1 MKKMFETHGLK
12 VTGTPEQCELYNH
25 DEHAY
30 DYIKGTIEHM
40 VKYAERYAGEDVTVR
55 YARVQG
61 QNRLAIVN
69 QNKEGIST
77 AGKLL
82 TDVGS
87 KTKVFIH
94 DGKNNRFTDEI
105 SVDDL
110 EIMKKERYLE
120 TAQYM
125 LDAPMTNAINDELK
139 KGLAGMYNQKVKMQ
153 MAEESGVKYKPQP
166 LDNSKQELKS
176 ERGFYVGDPALVLKD
191 SILNRG
197 VRLGQEMQ
205 TGIYTVDGERMVIA
219 PATNGRHGGH
229 DIYSRTIGVVP
240 LELVDTDKIKA
251 LPSDMLDI
259 RDAGSMNLILKQ
271 NRMFLAQSSIEE
283 INTRDVDAP
292 TMETD
297 DFQYN

>member
-1 MKKMFETHGLK
+1 MQTMFKTHGLSVK
-12 VTGTPEQCELYNH
+12 GTKEQCELYCH

-30 DYIKGTIEHM
+30 DYVKGAIEHM
-40 VKYAERYAGEDVTVR
+40 VKYAEKYAQPEPTARYVR
-55 YARVQG
+55 YKG
-61 QNRLAIVN
+61 TNRLTFVN
-69 QNKEGIST
+69 SNPDGIST
-77 AGKLL
+77 AGK
-82 TDVGS
+82 THTEVANH
-87 KTKVFIH
+87 TQVFIY
-94 DGKNNRFTDEI
+94 DSKKQSFSDEI
-105 SVDDL
+105 NVDDL
-110 EIMKKERYLE
+110 EVMKQDGYLE
-120 TAQYM
+120 YASWD
-125 LDAPMTNAINDELK
+125 LDIPMNNAVNTKLK
-139 KGLAGMYNQKVKMQ
+139 NTLSQWYNQKVQ
-153 MAEESGVKYKPQP
+153 AQIEEESGVKYKPQP

-205 TGIYTVDGERMVIA
+205 TGIYTVNDQRMIIA

>member
-1 MKKMFETHGLK
+1 MKEMFTVHGLH
-12 VTGTPEQCELYNH
+12 VFGTPEQYELYSQ

-30 DYIKGTIEHM
+30 DYVKGMIEHLI
-40 VKYAERYAGEDVTVR
+40 KHTEQYATKDVDVR
-55 YARVQG
+55 YAKVQNG
-61 QNRLAIVN
+61 KRLAIVN
-69 QNKEGIST
+69 QNEAGIRT
-77 AGKLL
+77 NGRQL
-82 TDVGS
+82 TDVG
-87 KTKVFIH
+87 KYAKVFVNEGV
-94 DGKNNRFTDEI
+94 GKPFTDRIE
-105 SVDDL
+105 VDNL
-110 EIMKKERYLE
+110 EIMKQDWYFDAATLTLDKPLTNLVSEEFRKELFEVYG
-120 TAQYM
+120 
-125 LDAPMTNAINDELK
+125 K
-139 KGLAGMYNQKVKMQ
+139 KVKEQ
-153 MAEESGVKYKPQP
+153 IAEESGVKYKPQP

-205 TGIYTVDGERMVIA
+205 TGIYTVNDQRMIIA

-240 LELVDTDKIKA
+240 LELVDADKIKA

-292 TMETD
+292 TVETD